1 MIPNI
6 SRGDR
11 MVGLVSYL
19 AGPGRANEHTN
30 PHVVAG
36 SEGVM
41 AWHANEQLDHD
52 AALQLGQ
59 TLDVPREI
67 HDAQMSGGHVWHC
80 SLSLAATEG
89 ELGDEAWADI
99 AQSFVHKMG
108 FDTQEGTK
116 AGMRWAAIHH
126 GQSTNG
132 NDHIH
137 LAVQLVREDGTK
149 ADIGFD
155 YSRAQQA
162 ARDLEREFGLVE
174 LETERS
180 KVSEPGYSRAE
191 YEATARRRAEAKYEA
206 TRHTEQLG
214 WGELSK
220 AERGTH
226 VAAMKREIKA
236 EGMPRETLK
245 VEVRAAAAMA
255 DTEAEFVGKLYDHGM
270 LIKPFYQDREQ
281 TIVGGYQ
288 VAMPSKYGEQP
299 WYIAGGSLGHD
310 LSLNRLRQQWDTSP
324 ELRQQAQHAWQQ
336 AGRNLAPDH
345 AGQDHIDPAVLAD
358 QRQAIDDHFRQL
370 RKIPLAD
377 RDRWAAEAQHMAGLM
392 ASWAKDGGPHAN
404 SLAQAARTL
413 GRSASMKHQPQVPTR
428 KQPWMRG
435 AAMVLA
441 QASSGG
447 QGPAANIIM
456 MHQVMQTIGAIAKV
470 HEATHEARRARDI
483 RASIEGELAA
493 VQAAIPEVED
503 TRTAAQAAH
512 AAAFPHSA
520 RQAAASK
527 PSPMPSAMPQHT
539 TSTRQPTRE
548 REGFER

>member
-11 MVGLVSYL
+11 MMGLVSYL

-36 SEGVM
+36 SAGVM
-41 AWHANEQLDHD
+41 AWHANEQLDHE
-52 AALQLGQ
+52 AALQLGK
-59 TLDVPREI
+59 TLDSPRTA
-67 HDAQMSGGHVWHC
+67 HDAQMKGGHVWHC

-89 ELGDEAWADI
+89 QIGEEAWADI
-99 AQSFVHKMG
+99 AESFVHKMG
-108 FDTQEGTK
+108 FDTQDGTK
-116 AGMRWAAIHH
+116 ADMRWAAIHH

-137 LAVQLVREDGTK
+137 LAVQLIREDGTK

-155 YSRAQQA
+155 YSRAQTA
-162 ARDLEREFGLVE
+162 ARDLEREFGLVQ
-174 LETERS
+174 LETEQS

-206 TRHTEQLG
+206 TRHPEQLG

-220 AERGTH
+220 TERGRH
-226 VAAMKREIKA
+226 MAAMKREIKA

-255 DTEAEFVGKLYDHGM
+255 DTEAEFVAKMYDHGM
-270 LIKPFYQDREQ
+270 LIKPFYKDREQ

-310 LSLNRLRQQWDTSP
+310 LSLNRLRQQWETSP

-336 AGRNLAPDH
+336 AGRNLAPH
-345 AGQDHIDPAVLAD
+345 QAGQDHIEPEALAD

-370 RKIPLAD
+370 RAIPLAD
-377 RDRWAAEAQHMAGLM
+377 GDRWAAEAQHMSGLM
-392 ASWAKDGGPHAN
+392 ASWAKAGGPH
-404 SLAQAARTL
+404 SDQLQRAARNL
-413 GRSASMKHQPQVPTR
+413 GRSASLKHQPQVPTR

-435 AAMVLA
+435 AALVLA
-441 QASSGG
+441 QAATSGN
-447 QGPAANIIM
+447 GPAAQMLIM
-456 MHQVMQTIGAIAKV
+456 KHVLETVQALGTV
-470 HEATHEARRARDI
+470 HEATKQHRRAKDLRLSLERDL
-483 RASIEGELAA
+483 ATVHDAVTQPGYWSSDIEQAMSGTKKLTSAYLANDPTPMP
-493 VQAAIPEVED
+493 AAIPE
-503 TRTAAQAAH
+503 TQQTPAH
-512 AAAFPHSA
+512 ESD
-520 RQAAASK
+520 
-527 PSPMPSAMPQHT
+527 
-539 TSTRQPTRE
+539 RE
-548 REGFER
+548 RDGFSR

>member
-36 SEGVM
+36 SDGVM
-41 AWHANEQLDHD
+41 AWHANEQLDHE
-52 AALQLGQ
+52 AALQLGK
-59 TLDVPREI
+59 TLDRPRI
-67 HDAQMSGGHVWHC
+67 AHDAQMKGGHVWHC

-89 ELGDEAWADI
+89 ELGDETWSEI
-99 AQSFVHKMG
+99 AHAFIHKMG

-126 GQSTNG
+126 GASTNG

-137 LAVQLVREDGTK
+137 LAVQLIREDGTK

-155 YSRAQQA
+155 YSRAQKV
-162 ARDLEREFGLVE
+162 ARELEREFGLVE
-174 LETERS
+174 LETEQS

-191 YEATARRRAEAKYEA
+191 YEATARRRAEAKYE
-206 TRHTEQLG
+206 TERHTEQLS
-214 WGELSK
+214 WHELSN
-220 AERGTH
+220 AARGEY

-245 VEVRAAAAMA
+245 VEVRAAAALA
-255 DTEAEFVGKLYDHGM
+255 DTEAEFVAKMYDHGM
-270 LIKPFYQDREQ
+270 LIKPFYKDREQ

-310 LSLNRLRQQWDTSP
+310 LSLNRLRQQWETSP

-336 AGRNLAPDH
+336 AGRNLAPAQASQNH
-345 AGQDHIDPAVLAD
+345 FDPDVLAK
-358 QRQAIDDHFRQL
+358 QQQAIDDHFHQL
-370 RKIPLAD
+370 RAIPLAD
-377 RDRWAAEAQHMAGLM
+377 GDRWAVEAQHMSGLM
-392 ASWAKDGGPHAN
+392 ASWATADSPYADQ
-404 SLAQAARTL
+404 LQRAARHL
-413 GRSASMKHQPQVPTR
+413 GRSASLKHRPEVPTK

-435 AAMVLA
+435 AAMVLT
-441 QASSGG
+441 QAATSGKT
-447 QGPAANIIM
+447 PAAQVLM
-456 MHQVMQTIGAIAKV
+456 MKHVLETVQALATV
-470 HEATHEARRARDI
+470 HEATKQHRRAQDLRLTLQHDL
-483 RASIEGELAA
+483 AEVQQAVTQPVAYSPDVESVLAGMKELTPHDLANPTA
-493 VQAAIPEVED
+493 PMPTAIPE
-503 TRTAAQAAH
+503 TQQAPIH
-512 AAAFPHSA
+512 EPDRDGLS
-520 RQAAASK
+520 R
-527 PSPMPSAMPQHT
+527 
-539 TSTRQPTRE
+539 
-548 REGFER
+548 